1 MSKQSNHIKTQIR
14 IESGNYDLLKDYAL
28 KNNLSLNE
36 AMNLLI
42 HDGIMEEIFN
52 EDNEENKQHFID
64 ITCRRLNTLT
74 TKEVRDICSLVV
86 RMSQLK
92 GY

>member
-1 MSKQSNHIKTQIR
+1 MSKQLNHIRTQIR
-14 IESGNYDLLKDYAL
+14 IDSENHELLKEYAQ

-42 HDGIMEEIFN
+42 HDGIIEELFD
-52 EDNEENKQHFID
+52 EDNQENKQDFID
-64 ITCRRLNTLT
+64 ITCRRLQTLT
-74 TKEVRDICSLVV
+74 TKEVRQICSLVV
-86 RMSQLK
+86 HISQLK